1 MSESIEVMD
10 SQLKEEEKKCKE
22 MLDLKITAEQQLND
36 FVKLDAEAK
45 DKKKQ
50 QNREDIIKA
59 QIQLSQLKARRA
71 RNTVEHEEI
80 VASNE
85 KLIKENNDYDVKNT
99 KLNQEILEL
108 IQRIDVA
115 TLLKEVDLEEMKLLA
130 TNNINMNMAFT
141 ALLNKWDAIQK
152 NEEDPLIS

>member
-1 MSESIEVMD
+1 
-10 SQLKEEEKKCKE
+10 
-22 MLDLKITAEQQLND
+22 MLDLKITAEQQFKD
-36 FVKLDAEAK
+36 FTQPDAEAK
-45 DKKKQ
+45 ADKKR

-59 QIQLSQLKARRA
+59 QITLSQLKSKRA
-71 RNTVEHEEI
+71 RNTTEYEEI
-80 VASNE
+80 KASNE
-85 KLIKENNDYDVKNT
+85 KLIKENNDYDTKNT

-152 NEEDPLIS
+152 NEEDPLTS